1 MKYLQTYQL
10 FESKSNIKFVKKESK
25 KGAKTETYD
34 VVKSGEVIGQI
45 RWSSRMRG
53 YAFLPEKEH
62 DGKIKDFIKS
72 LMSKRKRESLLKEM
86 MEVKESEQEL
96 FYVFDPKDYN
106 VIGFNITSKDEL
118 NNLLYDDNGY
128 NLGYGWGL
136 QVNRFDSLEDAQRWN
151 QEKMGDINTKQTQNS
166 KYPDLSYI
174 ASNLRKIDGLDY
186 DTINRGS
193 CFKFAKEISDLGYNT
208 FTFIFSNEE
217 QEVVHVYIKLNNNL
231 YFDAT
236 GFHSKKEIKEEYISG
251 EDNDMYDSDISEL
264 DHYCNLDTYSSLT
277 TIPIS
282 NQLWKKVVSVI
293 NKSRS

>member
-1 MKYLQTYQL
+1 MKLQ
-10 FESKSNIKFVKKESK
+10 ENINRIKQMM
-25 KGAKTETYD
+25 G
-34 VVKSGEVIGQI
+34 VIN
-45 RWSSRMRG
+45 
-53 YAFLPEKEH
+53 
-62 DGKIKDFIKS
+62 
-72 LMSKRKRESLLKEM
+72 
-86 MEVKESEQEL
+86 ESEQEL
-96 FYVFDPKDYN
+96 FYVFNPKN
-106 VIGFNITSKDEL
+106 NKVIGFNITSEDEL
-118 NNLLYDDNGY
+118 DNLLYDDNGH

-151 QEKMGDINTKQTQNS
+151 QEKMGDINTNQTQNS

-186 DTINRGS
+186 DIINRGS
-193 CFKFAKEISDLGYNT
+193 CFKFAKEISELGYNT

-217 QEVVHVYIKLNNNL
+217 QEVIHVYIKLNNVL

-236 GFHSKKEIKEEYISG
+236 GFHSKKEIKQDYITG

-264 DHYCNLDTYSSLT
+264 DHYCNLDTYNSLT

-293 NKSRS
+293 NKSSSK